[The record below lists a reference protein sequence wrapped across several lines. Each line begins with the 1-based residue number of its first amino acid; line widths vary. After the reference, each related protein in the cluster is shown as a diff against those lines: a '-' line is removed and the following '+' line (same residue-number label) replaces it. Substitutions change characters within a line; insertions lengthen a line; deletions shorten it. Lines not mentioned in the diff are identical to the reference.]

1 MTCACC
7 IKLGPKPRYPTAEE
21 IDDVTKR
28 ILAAIEKGK
37 PMPVRAKFKVA
48 EFKSHLQDKL
58 IDPKGGYG
66 AENVEKVEIRTI
78 VLNPVYGNG
87 DPEHENT
94 KFWNAS
100 PSGRIELG
108 TVNPAAWQAFE
119 LGCEY
124 YVEFTKAD

>member
-1 MTCACC
+1 MA
-7 IKLGPKPRYPTAEE
+7 
-21 IDDVTKR
+21 
-28 ILAAIEKGK
+28 
-37 PMPVRAKFKVA
+37 VRAKFKVA